1 MEISEINAGSKI
13 SSVKDQSGT
22 KVQNVILC
30 KARQRAMVCSSLKWV
45 GLGVW
50 WDAEKNRNVQFYCCV
65 DEHCSSCAVQSA
77 VGAGTPEP
85 VDDREDK

>member
-22 KVQNVILC
+22 KV
-30 KARQRAMVCSSLKWV
+30 QRAMVCSSLKWV

-50 WDAEKNRNVQFYCCV
+50 WDAEKNRNVHFYCCV
-65 DEHCSSCAVQSA
+65 DEQCSSCAVQSA

>member
-1 MEISEINAGSKI
+1 MLEAKYIL
-13 SSVKDQSGT
+13 VKSGKT
-22 KVQNVILC
+22 KVQNEILC